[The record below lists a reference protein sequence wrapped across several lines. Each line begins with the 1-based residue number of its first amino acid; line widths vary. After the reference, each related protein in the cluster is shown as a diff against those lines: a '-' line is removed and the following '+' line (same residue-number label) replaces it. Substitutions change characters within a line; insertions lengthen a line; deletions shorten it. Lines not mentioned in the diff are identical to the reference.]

1 MRSKYM
7 RTPGYLTTLLLTIC
21 TTLAA
26 SDSLVPPDDLPPA
39 PTPDWAEPVQPDIS
53 YAEAAPSKKTFGVIT
68 PAARQPKGA
77 LSGRLVFMNGGH
89 GWTYDSDFSPPWRLL
104 RGVGY
109 EMNEDYGNVDQLN
122 FFAAYCFNAGAVVIP
137 FRPLGHQTNEV
148 VIDNTSASA
157 VFAGTWYNS
166 TSTKYYGKA
175 GEVPYRYASL
185 AATESATATYTP
197 NIPVAGYYPVYTW
210 VLHGSDRGNQ
220 LYRIRHTGG
229 ESQVR
234 IPHYKVGNG
243 WVYLGEYYF
252 DAGAN
257 FAKGS
262 VIVSNLREGSEGTYT
277 FADAIRFGNGM
288 GMTDTG
294 GGGSGYPQEDES
306 CRYWVKKSL
315 GQGQSTSLYD
325 GTGDDE
331 SDSWSTPPKMSAE
344 MNRQEAGSTNS
355 RIHISFH
362 SNAGGGRGTLA
373 LITSDPTPLQSQL
386 AQIAGKEVND
396 DLVALGVPPLEVAW
410 NNRSSVT
417 YSGGYS
423 EIDGSLFG
431 YEMAATIIEVAFHDS
446 DSDARLLRDS
456 KARAAVGK
464 AAMHAVIKFMN
475 QYDTTNRPPL
485 IFLPEPPTS
494 VRALSA
500 ETNSVTLIWAAGAS
514 TGGSNPATNY
524 IVYLST
530 NGYGFG
536 NPIEVGAR
544 LTHTIT
550 GLTAGV
556 DYYFRVSAANG
567 GGESMP
573 SEVVGC
579 RPRASTDQLKVLIVN
594 GNERFDRTTN
604 PRQNTGRQAYAPPS
618 GSGSIERVWP
628 QRVNSFDYVVQH
640 GKAISAAGFGFDSA
654 SRQAVVN
661 QYVRLPNYDIVIWA
675 SGQSQTNIFN
685 PTEQV
690 LLSAFLTNG
699 GSLFLSGSKI
709 AYALD
714 RSSGPSAS
722 DRAFFNNLLHANLTT
737 DNYTNTASY
746 TFLPANGS
754 IFVGN
759 PAGNI
764 DNGSSGIYWVQSPE
778 SIAPYGTGAAAALL
792 YSGGLG
798 GGAGIRYD
806 GSRDGGRV
814 VYFGFPFETIT
825 QASTRNAYMADTM
838 AYLAE
843 RLAPA
848 IFVQPQPVTMLKGGT
863 ANLSARASGSYPRS
877 YQWRKDGQDIV
888 GATNLILN
896 FSTLQGADTGDYA
909 IVVSNSVSATTSQ
922 VARVTVLLP
931 PSIVTQPASQ
941 NLIKGQTATFSV
953 TATCTEPLSYQW
965 LWHGTNL
972 TGATQSSYSRTNL
985 VLNDAGPYSVS
996 LSNIAGTLL
1005 SSNATLS
1012 VRLPEPPEFKSL
1024 SLVSPGVAHLTLTGE
1039 FGEYTIQ
1046 SASNLVDWVSLESLL
1061 LTNQTVELFLTNPPP
1076 RFYRL
1081 IPAN

>member
-1 MRSKYM
+1 MK
-7 RTPGYLTTLLLTIC
+7 TPGYLTTLLLTLC
-21 TTLAA
+21 STLAA
-26 SDSLVPPDDLPPA
+26 PDSLVPSDDLPPA
-39 PTPDWAEPVQPDIS
+39 PSQDWAEPIQPDVS
-53 YAEAAPSKKTFGVIT
+53 KAEAPPSKKTFGVIT

-89 GWTYDSDFSPPWRLL
+89 GWTYDVDFSPPWRLL

-109 EMNEDYGNVDQLN
+109 EMNEDYGNIDQLN

-137 FRPLGHQTNEV
+137 FRPLGQQTNEV
-148 VIDNTSASA
+148 VVDNMSGAA
-157 VFAGTWYNS
+157 VFSGTWYDS
-166 TSTKYYGKA
+166 TSTIFYGNA
-175 GEVPYRYASL
+175 GDAVPYRYAAL
-185 AATESATATYTP
+185 AAAESATATYTP
-197 NIPVAGYYPVYTW
+197 AIPVAGFYPVYTW
-210 VLHGSDRGNQ
+210 VRHGSDRGNQ

-229 ESQVR
+229 EAQVR
-234 IPHYKVGNG
+234 IPHHKVGNG

-257 FAKGS
+257 STKGS
-262 VIVSNLREGSEGTYT
+262 VVISNLREGSEGTYV

-288 GMTDTG
+288 GATDTG

-306 CRYWVKKSL
+306 CRYWVRKGL
-315 GQGQSTSLYD
+315 GQGLSSSLYN

-344 MNRQEAGSTNS
+344 MNRHEAGSTNS

-386 AQIAGKEVND
+386 AQLAGKEVND
-396 DLVALGVPPLEVAW
+396 DLVSLGVPPLEVAW

-423 EIDGSLFG
+423 EIDGSLFN

-446 DSDARLLRDS
+446 DSDSRLLRDP

-464 AAMHAVIKFMN
+464 AAMHSVIKFMN

-485 IFLPEPPTS
+485 IFLPEPPTT

-500 ETNSVTLIWAAGAS
+500 GTNSVTIIWAAGVP

-524 IVYLST
+524 VIYLST

-536 NPIEVGAR
+536 NPIEAGNV
-544 LTHTIT
+544 LTHTVT
-550 GLTAGV
+550 GLTTGI
-556 DYYFRVSAANG
+556 DYYFRVAGVNG

-579 RPRASTDQLKVLIVN
+579 RPRSDTNQLRVLVVN

-604 PRQNTGRQAYAPPS
+604 PRQNTGRQSYAPPS
-618 GSGSIERVWP
+618 ASGSIERVWP
-628 QRVNSFDYVVQH
+628 RRVNSFDYVVQH
-640 GKAISAAGFGFDSA
+640 GKAISAAGFAFDSC
-654 SRQAVVN
+654 SRQAALS
-661 QYVRLPNYDIVIWA
+661 QFVRLPNYDLVIWA
-675 SGQSQTNIFN
+675 SGQAQTNIFN

-709 AYALD
+709 GYVLD
-714 RSSGPSAS
+714 RASGPSAN
-722 DRAFFNNLLHANLTT
+722 DRAFLNNVLHANLTS

-746 TFLPANGS
+746 LFQAAAGS
-754 IFVGN
+754 LFAGN

-764 DNGSSGIYWVQSPE
+764 DNGSKGVYWVQSPE
-778 SIAPYGTGAAAALL
+778 GIAPYGSGAASALF

-798 GGAGIRYD
+798 GSAGIRYD

-825 QASTRNAYMADTM
+825 TESVRNAYMAD
-838 AYLAE
+838 ALGYLSA
-843 RLAPA
+843 RFGPA
-848 IFVQPQPVTMLKGGT
+848 IFIQPQPVVVVQGGST
-863 ANLSARASGSYPRS
+863 NLFARTSGSFPRA
-877 YQWRKDGQDIV
+877 YQWRKDGQDIP
-888 GATNLILN
+888 GATSLVLN
-896 FSTLQGADTGDYA
+896 RSNVQAADAGDYE
-909 IVVSNSVSATTSQ
+909 IVISNSVTSVTSQ

-931 PSIVTQPASQ
+931 PSITTQPVPL
-941 NLIKGQTATFSV
+941 NLIKGQTASFSV
-953 TATCTEPLSYQW
+953 VASGTEPISYQW
-965 LWHGTNL
+965 LWHGTNIA
-972 TGATQSSYSRTNL
+972 GATGTSYSKTNVAL
-985 VLNDAGPYSVS
+985 ADAGPYSV
-996 LSNIAGTLL
+996 LLANNIGTLL
-1005 SSNATLS
+1005 SSSALLS
-1012 VRLPEPPEFKSL
+1012 VRLAQPPKFESVAL
-1024 SLVSPGVAHLTLTGE
+1024 ISPGVARLTVNGE
-1039 FGEYTIQ
+1039 FGEYTVQ
-1046 SASNLVDWVSLESLL
+1046 SASNLVDWVSLNSLL
-1061 LTNQTVELFLTNPPP
+1061 LTNQTRELFFTSPPP